1 MELGYILQH
10 SMQERNVGIISL
22 TSLVYETVL
31 GCQKK
36 GINTHLKSKIKVFEI
51 IICDMEERQI
61 YQTAA
66 WHFVQLK
73 ITITPMHSEAREEI
87 N

>member
-1 MELGYILQH
+1 MREDTAVVKGNALKTRGHSRMELGYILQH

-36 GINTHLKSKIKVFEI
+36 GINTHLQSKIKVFEI
-51 IICDMEERQI
+51 IICDMEER
-61 YQTAA
+61 
-66 WHFVQLK
+66 
-73 ITITPMHSEAREEI
+73 
-87 N
+87 